1 LHDVLEL
8 LNAAF
13 ELSIRSIMQLLRY
26 SKFSLPIHNK
36 DTEYHTDFP

>member
-1 LHDVLEL
+1 
-8 LNAAF
+8 
-13 ELSIRSIMQLLRY
+13 MQLLRY